1 MCGVPNDA
9 RFRRVLGRGVEVVQ
23 PNSPCSSLDRISST
37 QYSGKTAPDP
47 VSILALALHPRA
59 LRLPIVHFFVPPLRR
74 RTRESKSRQSRS
86 AVAPRAPFLWAENLG
101 RFFTIGIKIYR
112 IPIVAA
118 AYILDALLMSLAVV
132 ACRVLTRG
140 KSFCEDPCRVNRS
153 VVGNQ

>member
-1 MCGVPNDA
+1 MYSSSLFVPLLSCFVVVC
-9 RFRRVLGRGVEVVQ
+9 FRRVLGRGVEVVQ

-112 IPIVAA
+112 
-118 AYILDALLMSLAVV
+118 YRSWLLPTSW
-132 ACRVLTRG
+132 TR
-140 KSFCEDPCRVNRS
+140 SSCP
-153 VVGNQ
+153 